1 MSVDGGTTISMFF
14 HPFTDW
20 QVGHFLSAC
29 SPSRNESK
37 HVYAVADPFSVGGR
51 LRRPQTEMGISLGPM
66 TINFDNHP
74 IFKIT
79 IFRRENLFSPEC
91 HSKVVKF
98 AKNERFLFLS

>member
-51 LRRPQTEMGISLGPM
+51 LRRPQTKMGISSEPM
-66 TINFDNHP
+66 TLLP
-74 IFKIT
+74 
-79 IFRRENLFSPEC
+79 S
-91 HSKVVKF
+91 S
-98 AKNERFLFLS
+98 A